1 MLNFEDD
8 LHRLLEHQYKS
19 TPAGNQCYGVKN
31 KANIILG
38 TYPNIDLF
46 YFQEHWISSE
56 ECSIFNTNNNNF

>member
-1 MLNFEDD
+1 MLLSLN
-8 LHRLLEHQYKS
+8 
-19 TPAGNQCYGVKN
+19 CYGVKN